1 MSRKPFRFAASM
13 PGLNRTPAEW
23 REHVRRVEDLGFS
36 SVAVSDHFTDGW
48 AMDPIVAMTVAAEA
62 TSRLT
67 VLSLVF
73 CNDFRHPVLLHK
85 SMANLDVFS
94 GGRVEIGLGA
104 GWKQTEHEAAGLRF
118 DPPAERVER
127 LAEAIDVVT
136 GLFGPQPLTYAGK
149 HYRIT
154 ALDGLP
160 KPVREPYPPIV
171 VGGGGRKVLELAG
184 RRADIVGI
192 NPRLTAGGGLAAAM
206 ADMTPESIARKV
218 GWARAAAADPDR
230 LEFQMTMLHV
240 RVTVGGQTHGSTSS
254 QAAQASPDQLKAS
267 PAVLHGSVDE
277 CVDKLVEVRER
288 FGISYFHLGGNLA
301 AAAPV
306 VARLA
311 GS

>member
-1 MSRKPFRFAASM
+1 M
-13 PGLNRTPAEW
+13 PGLNRTPAQW
-23 REHVRRVEDLGFS
+23 RDQIRRLEEMGFS
-36 SVAVSDHFTDGW
+36 SVSVSDHFTDGW

-62 TSRLT
+62 TST
-67 VLSLVF
+67 INVLALVF

-85 SMANLDVFS
+85 SMANLAVFS

-104 GWKQTEHEAAGLRF
+104 GWKQSEHEAAGLTF

-127 LAEAIDVVT
+127 LAESIEVIT
-136 GLFGPQPLTYAGK
+136 GLFGAEPLTYAGK

-154 ALDGLP
+154 ELDGLP
-160 KPVREPYPPIV
+160 KPDRRPPIL

-184 RRADIVGI
+184 RTADIVGI

-206 ADMTPESIARKV
+206 ADMTGERIARKV
-218 GWARAAAADPDR
+218 AWARDAAPDPER
-230 LEFQMTMLHV
+230 LEFQMTMLDV
-240 RVTVGGQTHGSTSS
+240 RVTVDGETHGSTSS
-254 QAAQASPDQLKAS
+254 QAAAATPEELAAS

-301 AAAPV
+301 AAAPI
-306 VARLA
+306 VAKL
-311 GS
+311 S